1 MVYTRVSM
9 VVSKPHPAGASEL
22 LEAAAG
28 YLPPDRVEQVQR
40 ALDFA
45 IEQHD
50 GQLRHSGEPYVTHP
64 IAVARLCAELL
75 MDASTLAAA
84 LLHDTI
90 EDCGVTAEQ
99 LRAKFGPDV
108 TLLVEGATKIEQLPD
123 RALDTEQA
131 DAETLRKMFLAMA
144 EDVRVVIVKMA
155 DRLHNMRT
163 LEYLA
168 SGRQQALARETMDIY
183 APLASRLGVWQFK
196 WELEDLAFRYLE
208 PEQYHR
214 VASMVA
220 SRRSERERY
229 VRLLEDELREVLAA
243 VGVTAEVTG
252 RVKHLY
258 SISEKMQRYAE
269 QGRSFDQMRDLLAVR
284 VLVDTIADCY
294 NALGVVHQHWRPI
307 PGTFDDYIASPR
319 ESLYQSLHTSVLG
332 PDMRP
337 FEVQIR
343 TYEMHQVAEYGV
355 AAHWQYK
362 GDNPGKRDAQYE
374 ERMAWLRHLLE
385 WQQEVSGTEDFLESV
400 RMDVFR
406 DQVFVHTPKGAV
418 RVLPAGSTPIDFAYR
433 IHTDLGH
440 NCVGAKVNGKMVP
453 LHTVLKNGDVIEVIR
468 SRVPKGPSRDWLMP
482 SLGYLGSSHS
492 RQKVRQ
498 WFRRE
503 HREDNVDKGKE
514 MLERETRR
522 LGIER
527 APSDLPKQ
535 LGYEGTRDLHAA
547 LGSGDLSLQKLA
559 NRLAEYVPQP
569 ETPRLSASTVEV
581 QRGAPGVRVLGT
593 GGLHVQLAK
602 CCRPLPGDP
611 IMGYVTRAR
620 GVTVHRSDCR
630 TAHWGGDAERVVECD
645 WGPTASMYSASVEV
659 LAWDR
664 VGLLR
669 DLSTIIAGAGV
680 NMVGVRT
687 VEHDDRT
694 TTVELTLETE
704 GGAQFSRLLSH
715 LDGVRGVISVRRSG
729 SAA

>member
-1 MVYTRVSM
+1 M
-9 VVSKPHPAGASEL
+9 VVSKPQPAGAREL
-22 LEAAAG
+22 LEEAAG
-28 YLPPDRVEQVQR
+28 YLPPDRVEQVER
-40 ALDFA
+40 ALEFA
-45 IEQHD
+45 VEKHE
-50 GQLRHSGEPYVTHP
+50 GQLRRSGEPYVTHP
-64 IAVARLCAELL
+64 IAVARLCAELH
-75 MDASTLAAA
+75 MDTPTLEAA

-90 EDCGVTAEQ
+90 EDCGVTPEQ

-123 RALDTEQA
+123 RSMDVDQA

-163 LEYLA
+163 LEHLGG
-168 SGRQQALARETMDIY
+168 GRQQALARETMEIY

-208 PEQYHR
+208 PELYHR

-229 VRLLEDELREVLAA
+229 VRQLEGELREILAA
-243 VGVTAEVTG
+243 AGIDAEVTS
-252 RVKHLY
+252 RVKHLK
-258 SISEKMQRYAE
+258 SIAEKMQRYSDH
-269 QGRSFDQMRDLLAVR
+269 GRAFDQIRDLLALR
-284 VLVDTIADCY
+284 VFVNSVGDCY
-294 NALGVVHQHWRPI
+294 NVLGVVHQHWRPI
-307 PGTFDDYIASPR
+307 PGTFDDYIASPK

-343 TYEMHQVAEYGV
+343 TYEMHQLAEYGV

-362 GDNPGKRDAQYE
+362 DDSGSKRDGQYQD
-374 ERMAWLRHLLE
+374 RMAWLRHLLE
-385 WQQEVSGTEDFLESV
+385 WQQEASGTEDFLESV

-418 RVLPAGSTPIDFAYR
+418 RVLPAGSTPIDFAFR
-433 IHTDLGH
+433 IHTALGY

-453 LHTVLKNGDVIEVIR
+453 LNTVLKNGDVIEIIR
-468 SRVPKGPSRDWLMP
+468 SRVPKGPSRDWMIA

-503 HREDNVDKGKE
+503 HRDDNVDRGKE
-514 MLERETRR
+514 SLEREVRR
-522 LGIER
+522 LGLEH

-535 LGYEGTRDLHAA
+535 LGYDAMRDVHNA
-547 LGSGDLSLQKLA
+547 LGSGDLGVQKLI
-559 NRLAEYVPQP
+559 NKLVEYAPQP
-569 ETPRLSASTVEV
+569 EVPKVVSPTAPSKRT
-581 QRGAPGVRVLGT
+581 APGVRVLGT

-620 GVTVHRSDCR
+620 GVTVHRADCR
-630 TAHWGGDAERVVECD
+630 SASWGGDASRVVECD
-645 WGPTASMYSASVEV
+645 WGPSGSMYSASVEV
-659 LAWDR
+659 VAWDR

-687 VEHDDRT
+687 IEREDGT
-694 TTVELTLETE
+694 STVDLTLETE
-704 GGAQFSRLLSH
+704 GGAQFANLLAH

-729 SAA
+729 SPA

>member
-1 MVYTRVSM
+1 M
-9 VVSKPHPAGASEL
+9 VVSKPPEGAREL
-22 LEAAAG
+22 LDEAAG
-28 YLPPDRVEQVQR
+28 YLPAEAVEHVRR
-40 ALDFA
+40 ALEFA
-45 IEQHD
+45 IAAHD
-50 GQLRHSGEPYVTHP
+50 GQLRRSGEPYVTHP
-64 IAVARLCAELL
+64 IAVARLVTELR
-75 MDASTLAAA
+75 MDHATIEAA

-90 EDCGVTAEQ
+90 EDCGVTPEQ

-108 TLLVEGATKIEQLPD
+108 TTLVEGATKIEEVAG
-123 RALDTEQA
+123 RTLDTDQA

-163 LEYLA
+163 LEYLPEH
-168 SGRQQALARETMDIY
+168 RQLALSRETMDIY

-208 PEQYHR
+208 PEQYR
-214 VASMVA
+214 RIAAMVT
-220 SRRSERERY
+220 SRRGERERY
-229 VRLLEDELREVLAA
+229 VKQLEIELRAA
-243 VGVTAEVTG
+243 LEGGGLTAEVSG

-258 SISEKMQRYAE
+258 SISEKLQRYSE
-269 QGRSFDQMRDLLAVR
+269 QGRTFDEIRDLLALR
-284 VLVDTIADCY
+284 ILVATVADCY

-307 PGTFDDYIASPR
+307 PATFDDYIASPR
-319 ESLYQSLHTSVLG
+319 ESMYQSLHTSVLG
-332 PDMRP
+332 ADMRP

-343 TYEMHQVAEYGV
+343 TYAMHQVAEYGV

-362 GDNPGKRDAQYE
+362 EDATIRDAQYE

-385 WQQEVSGTEDFLESV
+385 WQQEVPGTEDFLESV
-400 RMDVFR
+400 KMDVFR

-440 NCVGAKVNGKMVP
+440 NCVGAKVNGKLVP
-453 LHTVLKNGDVIEVIR
+453 LTTALHNGDVVEVIR

-498 WFRRE
+498 WFHRE
-503 HREDNVDKGKE
+503 HRDESTTHGRE
-514 MLERETRR
+514 LLEREMRR
-522 LGIER
+522 LGVER
-527 APSDLPKQ
+527 LPADLPKQ
-535 LGYEGTRDLHAA
+535 LGYDALADLYAA
-547 LGSGDLSLQKLA
+547 VGSGEVGVQKIL
-559 NRLAEYVPQP
+559 NRLVELAPQP
-569 ETPRLSASTVEV
+569 PAPKLSPSHV
-581 QRGAPGVRVLGT
+581 QMDRGAPGVRVLGT
-593 GGLHVQLAK
+593 AGLHVQLAK
-602 CCRPLPGDP
+602 CCHPLPGDP

-620 GVTVHRSDCR
+620 GITVHRADCR
-630 TAHWGGDAERVVECD
+630 SAQWGGDAARVVECD
-645 WGPTASMYSASVEV
+645 WGPTGDLYTAAVEV

-669 DLSTIIAGAGV
+669 DISTIVADDGV
-680 NMVGVRT
+680 NMIAVRT

-694 TTVELTLETE
+694 TTVEVTLETT
-704 GGAQFSRLLSH
+704 GGAQFARVISH

-729 SAA
+729 GSSAA

>member
-1 MVYTRVSM
+1 M
-9 VVSKPHPAGASEL
+9 VVAKPQPAGAREL
-22 LEAAAG
+22 LEEAAG

-40 ALDFA
+40 ALEFA
-45 IEQHD
+45 IEKHE
-50 GQLRHSGEPYVTHP
+50 GQARRSGEPYVTHP
-64 IAVARLCAELL
+64 IAVARLCAELH
-75 MDASTLAAA
+75 MDAPTLTAA

-90 EDCGVTAEQ
+90 EDCGVTSEQ
-99 LRAKFGPDV
+99 IRGKFGPDV
-108 TLLVEGATKIEQLPD
+108 SLLVEGATKIEQMPD
-123 RALDTEQA
+123 GALNIEQA

-163 LEYLA
+163 LQHL
-168 SGRQQALARETMDIY
+168 GTDRQQAIARETMDIY

-208 PEQYHR
+208 PELYHR

-220 SRRSERERY
+220 ARRSERERY
-229 VRLLEDELREVLAA
+229 VHQLETELREVLEAA
-243 VGVTAEVTG
+243 GVKAEVTS

-258 SISEKMQRYAE
+258 SIAQKMQRYAA
-269 QGRSFDQMRDLLAVR
+269 QGRSFDQMRDLLALR
-284 VLVDTIADCY
+284 VFVDTVADCY

-332 PDMRP
+332 PAMRP

-362 GDNPGKRDAQYE
+362 SDTGGKRDSQYE

-385 WQQEVSGTEDFLESV
+385 WQQDVSGTEDFLESV

-418 RVLPAGSTPIDFAYR
+418 RVLPAGSTPIDFAFR
-433 IHTDLGH
+433 IHTDLGY

-453 LHTVLKNGDVIEVIR
+453 LNTVVKNGDVIEIIR

-482 SLGYLGSSHS
+482 SLGYLGSNHS

-503 HREDNVDKGKE
+503 HRDDNVDKGRE
-514 MLERETRR
+514 MVEREVRR
-522 LGIER
+522 LGLDRVPADI
-527 APSDLPKQ
+527 AKQ
-535 LGYEGTRDLHAA
+535 LGHESNRDLYAA
-547 LGSGDLSLQKLA
+547 LGSGDLGLQRLT
-559 NRLAEYVPQP
+559 NRLAEYGPQP
-569 ETPRLSASTVEV
+569 EAPKVASAYVEV

-593 GGLHVQLAK
+593 AGLHVQLAK

-620 GVTVHRSDCR
+620 GVTVHRADCR
-630 TAHWGGDAERVVECD
+630 SAHWGGDAARVVECD
-645 WGPTASMYSASVEV
+645 WGPTGSLYSASVEV
-659 LAWDR
+659 VAWDR

-704 GGAQFSRLLSH
+704 GGAQFARLLSH

>member
-9 VVSKPHPAGASEL
+9 VVSKPQPVGAREL
-22 LEAAAG
+22 LDETAG

-40 ALDFA
+40 ALEFA
-45 IEQHD
+45 IEKHE
-50 GQLRHSGEPYVTHP
+50 GQLRRSGDPYVTHP
-64 IAVARLCAELL
+64 IAVARLCAELH
-75 MDASTLAAA
+75 MDAATLAAA

-163 LEYLA
+163 LEFLD
-168 SGRQQALARETMDIY
+168 GDRQQAIARETMEIY

-196 WELEDLAFRYLE
+196 WELEDMAFRYLD

-214 VASMVA
+214 IASTVA

-229 VRLLEDELREVLAA
+229 VRQLETELREVLEAA
-243 VGVTAEVTG
+243 GVKAEVTG

-258 SISEKMQRYAE
+258 SIAEKMQRYAE
-269 QGRSFDQMRDLLAVR
+269 QGRSFDQMRDLLALR
-284 VLVDTIADCY
+284 VFVDTVADCY

-307 PGTFDDYIASPR
+307 PGTFDDYIASPK
-319 ESLYQSLHTSVLG
+319 ESLYQSLHTAVLG
-332 PDMRP
+332 PGMLP

-362 GDNPGKRDAQYE
+362 GDTGGKRDAQYQ
-374 ERMAWLRHLLE
+374 ERMAWLRHLIE
-385 WQQEVSGTEDFLESV
+385 WQQDASGTDDFLESV
-400 RMDVFR
+400 RLDVFK

-440 NCVGAKVNGKMVP
+440 NCVGAKINGRMVP
-453 LHTVLKNGDVIEVIR
+453 LSTVVKNGDVIEIIR

-503 HREDNVDKGKE
+503 HRDDNVDKGRE
-514 MLERETRR
+514 MLEREVRR
-522 LGIER
+522 LGLER
-527 APSDLPKQ
+527 VPPDLPKH

-547 LGSGDLSLQKLA
+547 LGSGDLGLQKLS
-559 NRLAEYVPQP
+559 NRLAEYAPQP
-569 ETPRLSASTVEV
+569 EMPKVVSSYVEV
-581 QRGAPGVRVLGT
+581 QQGAPGVRVLGT
-593 GGLHVQLAK
+593 AGLQVQLAK

-611 IMGYVTRAR
+611 IMGYITRAR
-620 GVTVHRSDCR
+620 GVTVHRTDCR
-630 TAHWGGDAERVVECD
+630 SAHWGSDAARVVECD
-645 WGPTASMYSASVEV
+645 WGPTGALYSASLEV
-659 LAWDR
+659 VAWDR

-669 DLSTIIAGAGV
+669 DLSTIIAGAGA

-704 GGAQFSRLLSH
+704 GGAQFARLLSH

-729 SAA
+729 GAA

>member
-1 MVYTRVSM
+1 M
-9 VVSKPHPAGASEL
+9 VVSKPLPAGAREL
-22 LEAAAG
+22 LEEAAG
-28 YLPPDRVEQVQR
+28 YLPPDRVEQVER
-40 ALDFA
+40 ALEFA
-45 IEQHD
+45 VEKHE
-50 GQLRHSGEPYVTHP
+50 GQTRRSGEPYVIHP
-64 IAVARLCAELL
+64 IAVARLCAELH
-75 MDASTLAAA
+75 MDAPTLAAA

-90 EDCGVTAEQ
+90 EDCGVTSDQ
-99 LRAKFGPDV
+99 LRSKFGPDV
-108 TLLVEGATKIEQLPD
+108 ILLVEGATKIEQMPD
-123 RALDTEQA
+123 RTMDVEQA

-163 LEYLA
+163 LEHLGT
-168 SGRQQALARETMDIY
+168 GRQQALARETMDIY

-208 PEQYHR
+208 PEMYHR

-229 VRLLEDELREVLAA
+229 IRALEGELAEILAA
-243 VGVTAEVTG
+243 AGIKAEVTS
-252 RVKHLY
+252 RVKHLK
-258 SISEKMQRYAE
+258 SIAEKMQRYAD
-269 QGRSFDQMRDLLAVR
+269 QGRSFDQMRDLLALR
-284 VLVDTIADCY
+284 VFVDTIADCY
-294 NALGVVHQHWRPI
+294 NVLGVVHQHWRPI
-307 PGTFDDYIASPR
+307 PGTFDDYIASPK

-343 TYEMHQVAEYGV
+343 TYEMHQLAEYGV

-362 GDNPGKRDAQYE
+362 SDAGGKRDAQYE

-385 WQQEVSGTEDFLESV
+385 WQQDVSGTEDFLESV

-418 RVLPAGSTPIDFAYR
+418 RVLPAGSTPIDFAFR
-433 IHTDLGH
+433 IHTDLGY

-453 LHTVLKNGDVIEVIR
+453 LNTVLKNGDVIEIIR
-468 SRVPKGPSRDWLMP
+468 SRAPKGPSRDWLIP

-498 WFRRE
+498 WFHRE
-503 HREDNVDKGKE
+503 HRDDNVDKGRE
-514 MLERETRR
+514 ILEREMRR
-522 LGIER
+522 LGLDQ
-527 APSDLPKQ
+527 APSNLAKD
-535 LGYEGTRDLHAA
+535 LGYEGNRDLYAG
-547 LGSGDLSLQKLA
+547 LGSGDLSVQKLM
-559 NRLAEYVPQP
+559 NRLAEDAPQP
-569 ETPRLSASTVEV
+569 EMPKLATATV
-581 QRGAPGVRVLGT
+581 QMGRGSPGVRVLGT
-593 GGLHVQLAK
+593 AGLHVQLAK
-602 CCRPLPGDP
+602 CCHPLPGDP

-620 GVTVHRSDCR
+620 GVTVHRADCR
-630 TAHWGGDAERVVECD
+630 SAHWDRDAARVVECD
-645 WGPTASMYSASVEV
+645 WVPGGSLYSASVEV

-669 DLSTIIAGAGV
+669 DMTAIIAGAKA

-687 VEHDDRT
+687 VEHEDRT
-694 TTVELTLETE
+694 VTVELTLETE
-704 GGAQFSRLLSH
+704 GGAQFAQLLAH

-729 SAA
+729 TGG

>member
-1 MVYTRVSM
+1 M
-9 VVSKPHPAGASEL
+9 VVAKPQPAGAREL
-22 LEAAAG
+22 LEEAAG

-45 IEQHD
+45 IAKHD
-50 GQLRHSGEPYVTHP
+50 GQSRRSGEPYVTHP
-64 IAVARLCAELL
+64 IAVARLCVELH
-75 MDASTLAAA
+75 MDGPTVEAA

-90 EDCGVTAEQ
+90 EDCGVTPEQ
-99 LRAKFGPDV
+99 LRAQFGPDV

-123 RALDTEQA
+123 HTMDSEQA

-163 LEYLA
+163 LEHL
-168 SGRQQALARETMDIY
+168 GGDRQQAIARETMEIY

-208 PEQYHR
+208 PELYHR
-214 VASMVA
+214 VAGMVA

-229 VRLLEDELREVLAA
+229 IRQLEAELRETLAA
-243 VGVTAEVTG
+243 ADIKVEITSRA
-252 RVKHLY
+252 KHLW
-258 SISEKMQRYAE
+258 SIAEKMHRYSE
-269 QGRSFDQMRDLLAVR
+269 QGRSFDEIRDLLAVR
-284 VLVDTIADCY
+284 IFVDTVADCY

-307 PGTFDDYIASPR
+307 PGTFDDYIANPK
-319 ESLYQSLHTSVLG
+319 ESMYQSLHTSVLG
-332 PDMRP
+332 PDMRA

-343 TYEMHQVAEYGV
+343 TYEMHQVAEYGI

-362 GDNPGKRDAQYE
+362 DEAGGKRDTQYE

-385 WQQEVSGTEDFLESV
+385 WQQEASGTDDFLESV
-400 RMDVFR
+400 RLDVFR
-406 DQVFVHTPKGAV
+406 DQVFVHSPKGAV
-418 RVLPAGSTPIDFAYR
+418 RVLPAGSTPIDFAFR
-433 IHTDLGH
+433 IHTNLGY
-440 NCVGAKVNGKMVP
+440 NCVGAKINGKMVP
-453 LHTVLKNGDVIEVIR
+453 LNTPVKNGDVIEIIR
-468 SRVPKGPSRDWLMP
+468 SRTPKGPSRDWLVP

-503 HREDNVDKGKE
+503 HREDNVDKGRE
-514 MLERETRR
+514 MLEREVRR
-522 LGIER
+522 LGLEHV
-527 APSDLPKQ
+527 PTDLPKQ
-535 LGYEGTRDLHAA
+535 LGYEGNRDMYAA
-547 LGSGDLSLQKLA
+547 LGSGDIGVQKLI
-559 NRLAEYVPQP
+559 NRLADYVPQP
-569 ETPRLSASTVEV
+569 ETPKVNASSLDT
-581 QRGAPGVRVLGT
+581 QKGASGVRVLGT

-602 CCRPLPGDP
+602 CCHPLPGDP

-620 GVTVHRSDCR
+620 GITVHRTDCR
-630 TAHWGGDAERVVECD
+630 SAHWGADAARVLECD
-645 WGPTASMYSASVEV
+645 WRPTGSLYSASVEV

-669 DLSTIIAGAGV
+669 DLSTIIAGEGA

-687 VEHDDRT
+687 MEHDDDT
-694 TTVELTLETE
+694 TTVELTIETE
-704 GGAQFSRLLSH
+704 GGARFSALLSH

>member
-1 MVYTRVSM
+1 M
-9 VVSKPHPAGASEL
+9 VVSKPLPAGATEL
-22 LEAAAG
+22 LEEAAG
-28 YLPPDRVEQVQR
+28 YLPADRVEQVER
-40 ALDFA
+40 ALEFA
-45 IEQHD
+45 IEKHE
-50 GQLRHSGEPYVTHP
+50 GQTRRSGEPYVIHP
-64 IAVARLCAELL
+64 IAVARLCAELH
-75 MDASTLAAA
+75 MDAPTLAAA

-99 LRAKFGPDV
+99 LRSKFGPDV

-163 LEYLA
+163 LEHLG

-208 PEQYHR
+208 PETYHR

-229 VRLLEDELREVLAA
+229 VRQLELELKDVLAA
-243 VGVTAEVTG
+243 AGVNAEVTS
-252 RVKHLY
+252 RVKHLK
-258 SISEKMQRYAE
+258 SIAEKMQRYAE
-269 QGRSFDQMRDLLAVR
+269 QGRSFDQMRDLLALR
-284 VLVDTIADCY
+284 VFVNSIADCY

-307 PGTFDDYIASPR
+307 PGTFDDYIASPK

-362 GDNPGKRDAQYE
+362 TEAGGKRDSQYE

-418 RVLPAGSTPIDFAYR
+418 RVLPAGSTPIDFAFR
-433 IHTDLGH
+433 IHTDLGY

-453 LHTVLKNGDVIEVIR
+453 LNTVLKNGDVIEIIR
-468 SRVPKGPSRDWLMP
+468 SRVPKGPSRDWLIP

-498 WFRRE
+498 WFHRE
-503 HREDNVDKGKE
+503 HRDDNVDKG
-514 MLERETRR
+514 REILDREVRR
-522 LGIER
+522 LGLDR
-527 APSDLPKQ
+527 PPADLAKQ
-535 LGYEGTRDLHAA
+535 LGYEGQRDLYAA
-547 LGSGDLSLQKLA
+547 LGSGDLGVQKLM
-559 NRLAEYVPQP
+559 NRLADYVPQP
-569 ETPRLSASTVEV
+569 ETPKLAASTIEV
-581 QRGAPGVRVLGT
+581 DRSAPGVRVLGT

-620 GVTVHRSDCR
+620 GVTVHRADCR
-630 TAHWGGDAERVVECD
+630 SAHWDRDAARVVECD
-645 WGPTASMYSASVEV
+645 WGPGRSLYSASVEV

-669 DLSTIIAGAGV
+669 DVTTIIAGHGA

-687 VEHDDRT
+687 LEHDDRT
-694 TTVELTLETE
+694 VTVELTLETE
-704 GGAQFSRLLSH
+704 GGAQFAQLLGH
-715 LDGVRGVISVRRSG
+715 LDAVRGVISVRRSG
-729 SAA
+729 MGA